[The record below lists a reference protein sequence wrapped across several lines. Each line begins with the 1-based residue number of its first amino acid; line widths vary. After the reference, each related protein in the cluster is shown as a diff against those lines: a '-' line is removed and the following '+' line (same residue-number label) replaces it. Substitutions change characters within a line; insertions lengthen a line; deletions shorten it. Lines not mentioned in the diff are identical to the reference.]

1 MGASL
6 RGLSRLAQA
15 FQADR
20 GVRLPVVAS
29 RDEVKAVL
37 ERMRGAEELIAR
49 LLYGTAMRMNEALR
63 LRVQDLQFDQN
74 RIVVRAGKGDRDR
87 YVGLPA
93 AVKQAGLT
101 IRSTSHCLR
110 HFCATHL
117 LESGQGI

>member
-1 MGASL
+1 M
-6 RGLSRLAQA
+6 
-15 FQADR
+15 
-20 GVRLPVVAS
+20 RLPVVAS

-93 AVKQAGLT
+93 ADLRGQT
-101 IRSTSHCLR
+101 IKKISAASCR
-110 HFCATHL
+110 A
-117 LESGQGI
+117 